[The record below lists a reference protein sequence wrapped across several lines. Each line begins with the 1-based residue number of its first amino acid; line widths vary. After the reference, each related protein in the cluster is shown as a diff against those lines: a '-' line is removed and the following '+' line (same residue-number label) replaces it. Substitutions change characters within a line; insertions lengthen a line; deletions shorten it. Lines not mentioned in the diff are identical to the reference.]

1 MNIKVPKVS
10 LTYSLAP
17 NFKPSIGA
25 DLIIVLEIN
34 VNRFCSL
41 STVSNKT
48 TFKNIFSALT
58 HCYIIILCTYE
69 ISVVMLKD

>member
-1 MNIKVPKVS
+1 MNIKVPQVS
-10 LTYSLAP
+10 LTFCLAP

-25 DLIIVLEIN
+25 DMNIVLEIN
-34 VNRFCSL
+34 VNRFCSS
-41 STVSNKT
+41 STVSNKA

-58 HCYIIILCTYE
+58 HCYIITYE